1 MALEMDPENKE
12 EPGDESGS
20 GSGAGTGPGSSP
32 RAPLGCVEEVAEGPN
47 GNGEL
52 PAAQTA
58 RSSTETASSAPVLR
72 RDAEKGSG
80 SGSGSDVAVDAKVEA
95 DVDEKQTQ
103 TQTQTQTE
111 AQPPQMYLHPPT
123 PPPMER
129 RPSGRSLQFADEMV
143 VPAAE
148 DIHARS

>member
-12 EPGDESGS
+12 EPGEESGS
-20 GSGAGTGPGSSP
+20 GTGPGSSP

-58 RSSTETASSAPVLR
+58 QTARSSTETASSAPVLR
-72 RDAEKGSG
+72 RDVEKG
-80 SGSGSDVAVDAKVEA
+80 SGSGSDVAVDVDVKT

-103 TQTQTQTE
+103 TQTQTHTE